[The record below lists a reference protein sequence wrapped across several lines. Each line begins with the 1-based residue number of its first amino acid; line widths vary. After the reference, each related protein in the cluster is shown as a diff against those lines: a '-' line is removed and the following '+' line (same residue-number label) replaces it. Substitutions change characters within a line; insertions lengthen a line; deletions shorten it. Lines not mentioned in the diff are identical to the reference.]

1 MVALVLQVVSI
12 SIVIAGVWL
21 SDFTNP
27 TKMIVLGL
35 TGSIFFF
42 LQYQLTSF
50 LEHTAKSIAEL
61 NIWVR
66 ILECSLELSRREP
79 ENTDSA
85 RNLVMQEI
93 QDENKRSAFEDRL
106 LPKWP
111 IDAISLAGVVVLS
124 LALSWG
130 WVVLYRHVF

>member
-1 MVALVLQVVSI
+1 MVALVLQVISI
-12 SIVIAGVWL
+12 SVAIAGVWL
-21 SDFTNP
+21 SDFTIP

-50 LEHTAKSIAEL
+50 LELIAKSIAEL

-79 ENTDSA
+79 ENRDSA
-85 RNLVMQEI
+85 RDLVMQEI

-111 IDAISLAGVVVLS
+111 IDAISMAGLIVLS

-130 WVVLYRHVF
+130 WVVLYRQNF